1 MFSYSEIFTNTEWD
15 DLGYDS
21 SINMKS
27 IYVSYIYNLK
37 VVSYN
42 ILNLKVV
49 SHNILSTLSN
59 LIATYC
65 NVRLAMEFST
75 WSIKLVLA
83 FWEYFKFRDRD
94 AQPVA

>member
-1 MFSYSEIFTNTEWD
+1 MFSYSEIFTNREWD

-42 ILNLKVV
+42 IL
-49 SHNILSTLSN
+49 STLSN
-59 LIATYC
+59 VIATYC
-65 NVRLAMEFST
+65 NVRLTMDFPLGAS
-75 WSIKLVLA
+75 S
-83 FWEYFKFRDRD
+83 
-94 AQPVA
+94 

>member
-1 MFSYSEIFTNTEWD
+1 MFSYSEIFTNTEGD
-15 DLGYDS
+15 ELGYDS

-27 IYVSYIYNLK
+27 IYGSYIYNLK

-42 ILNLKVV
+42 IL
-49 SHNILSTLSN
+49 SIFSN

-65 NVRLAMEFST
+65 NVRLAVEFST

-83 FWEYFKFRDRD
+83 FWEYFKFRVRD
-94 AQPVA
+94 TQPVA